1 MDKSVVG
8 SYLQWSVQLLIACL
22 PYESSLRWP
31 VIWSVNVTL
40 ATRELLNEMASRG
53 LLIFC
58 LFLASSCRA
67 EDDWAWKKND
77 SPSEASPTEGASDS
91 DVIADLVEASVEPAN
106 TSDTE
111 ARHFI
116 KDRLCDLGLGG
127 CGSEEEIEE
136 KRPHV
141 QPHDLIYAQP
151 VHLKPVGRPIPAVP
165 VRGPP
170 PPPYSPSSHVPS
182 YGPPPPP
189 SGPYGPPRP
198 VPYRPRP
205 YKPTPVHEPEFES
218 SILTEK
224 GHHTGIGTVS
234 GVVPSAPVQTVV
246 HHHYHH
252 DKDIA
257 ALPGLHGASATLTG
271 LNGVPGLYE
280 GSNSLG
286 SSAIYSP
293 GSSYATGAFAS
304 NPFYKKQLN
313 LKQPHSLNYAASA
326 NSYESFPPFTRGDD
340 CFCVPYEQCPPHEV
354 ARKEDRREPL
364 IDPRAN
370 PTDIQALGDDEVVVT
385 DGNGTMSVVK
395 QDNVSDVNKQRR
407 RRDTT
412 DSLADGTE
420 DSKDIKARRKLALG
434 GGGSDLDD
442 SNDPLKLRPTFGV
455 SFGLPNGGGGYP
467 TNPWDPYN
475 PAVNPYGGSLGG
487 SNGLNLGLVNVNPL
501 LSVQVTKD
509 EYGDKVVKPLVNLHV
524 TPNQGFVHKIGSIF
538 HGLKGG
544 YGGYGY
550 GHQPYTHYHHHTHNI
565 PPPKPIFT
573 KPYAPSYG
581 HYEPYYGSKPYYPSY
596 SSGPSWSPSWK
607 PQTSWSSPS
616 YGYSSPSY
624 ASSGYGSS
632 SYYPSEYKD
641 DSEYINDDEDYWYR
655 SSKSVNITGQGQQ
668 ASSSSGKVAFPQ
680 DRSDRAKRDVEER
693 QAYYPGNG
701 RCGPREVCCRRPAR
715 TGSQT
720 YKPNYGQCGVRNA
733 QGINGRIKNPVY
745 VDGDSEFGEYPW
757 QVAILKKDPQE
768 SVYVCGG
775 TLIDHNHVLT
785 AAHCIKSYTAY
796 DLRVRLGEWD
806 VNHDVEF
813 FPYEERDVSQL
824 TVHPDF
830 YAGTLYNDL
839 AILRLDR
846 PTSSNAP
853 HISPACL
860 PEPQAD
866 FSGARCWTTGW
877 GKDAFGDYGKY
888 QNILKEVDVPV
899 LSHHQCQSQLQQTR
913 LGYDFKLHPGFI
925 CAGGEEGKDAC
936 KGDGGG
942 PMVCERHGIWSVV
955 GVVSWGVGCG
965 QYGVPGVYV
974 KVQQYLPW
982 IRQVTGQY

>member
-1 MDKSVVG
+1 M
-8 SYLQWSVQLLIACL
+8 
-22 PYESSLRWP
+22 
-31 VIWSVNVTL
+31 T
-40 ATRELLNEMASRG
+40 ASRH
-53 LLIFC
+53 LLLFC
-58 LFLASSCRA
+58 LVAVGTVVRC
-67 EDDWAWKKND
+67 DDEWAWKKND
-77 SPSEASPTEGASDS
+77 GD
-91 DVIADLVEASVEPAN
+91 ASVTTAPEGVVTELKKDDNASSEVVPAGGN
-106 TSDTE
+106 DTQ
-111 ARHFI
+111 ARHFV

-127 CGSEEEIEE
+127 CGSEEDIEE

-141 QPHDLIYAQP
+141 QPQDLIYAQP

-165 VRGPP
+165 VRGPHS
-170 PPPYSPSSHVPS
+170 YSPSSHVPS

-189 SGPYGPPRP
+189 PGHHSYGPPSLGPPSLGPYGPPRP

-205 YKPTPVHEPEFES
+205 YKPTPVHEPDFEAS
-218 SILTEK
+218 LLTEK
-224 GHHTGIGTVS
+224 GHTGVS
-234 GVVPSAPVQTVV
+234 GVSGPSGNVQTVV

-252 DKDIA
+252 DKDQNGGP
-257 ALPGLHGASATLTG
+257 PGLGS
-271 LNGVPGLYE
+271 LYE
-280 GSNSLG
+280 ATNALG
-286 SSAIYSP
+286 AASVYSP

-313 LKQPHSLNYAASA
+313 LKAPHSLNYAASQ
-326 NSYESFPPFTRGDD
+326 NNYESFPPFTGRGDD
-340 CFCVPYEQCPPHEV
+340 CICVPYEQCPPHEV

-370 PTDIQALGDDEVVVT
+370 PTDIQALGPDEVVVT

-395 QDNVSDVNKQRR
+395 TADVSEEKSSRK
-407 RRDTT
+407 RRD
-412 DSLADGTE
+412 AD
-420 DSKDIKARRKLALG
+420 
-434 GGGSDLDD
+434 
-442 SNDPLKLRPTFGV
+442 
-455 SFGLPNGGGGYP
+455 
-467 TNPWDPYN
+467 
-475 PAVNPYGGSLGG
+475 PADAIADA
-487 SNGLNLGLVNVNPL
+487 
-501 LSVQVTKD
+501 T
-509 EYGDKVVKPLVNLHV
+509 GDK
-524 TPNQGFVHKIGSIF
+524 
-538 HGLKGG
+538 
-544 YGGYGY
+544 
-550 GHQPYTHYHHHTHNI
+550 
-565 PPPKPIFT
+565 
-573 KPYAPSYG
+573 
-581 HYEPYYGSKPYYPSY
+581 E
-596 SSGPSWSPSWK
+596 
-607 PQTSWSSPS
+607 
-616 YGYSSPSY
+616 
-624 ASSGYGSS
+624 
-632 SYYPSEYKD
+632 
-641 DSEYINDDEDYWYR
+641 IN
-655 SSKSVNITGQGQQ
+655 
-668 ASSSSGKVAFPQ
+668 A
-680 DRSDRAKRDVEER
+680 R

-715 TGSQT
+715 TGPQT
-720 YKPNYGQCGVRNA
+720 TRPNYGQCGVRNA

-775 TLIDHNHVLT
+775 TLIDHQHVIT
-785 AAHCIKSYTAY
+785 AAHCIKSYSAF

-813 FPYEERDVSQL
+813 FPYEERDVTQL
-824 TVHPDF
+824 TIHPDF

-839 AILRLDR
+839 AVLRLDR
-846 PTSSNAP
+846 PSSTNAP

-942 PMVCERHGIWSVV
+942 PMVCERHGVWSVV

-974 KVQQYLPW
+974 KVQHYLPW
-982 IRQVTGQY
+982 LRQVTQQY